1 MRKAYTVVKGSRENI
16 LLQARKVSDGDP
28 FPLTNVTSL
37 TMRLRKDDET
47 LLEVE
52 GQITDG
58 AAGKMSF
65 VLVPEDSA
73 LLQAKDAQTIE
84 VELGCDNDALNRILQ
99 FENALVVKEAL
110 E

>member
-1 MRKAYTVVKGSRENI
+1 
-16 LLQARKVSDGDP
+16 
-28 FPLTNVTSL
+28 
-37 TMRLRKDDET
+37 MRLRKDDET

-84 VELGCDNDALNRILQ
+84 VELGYDNDALNRILQ